1 MDKGFQLS
9 TFNVQQFAKGKLFF
23 QLSTFNFQQFAKG
36 KLFFQLSTFNNLP
49 KANLQTVL

>member
-36 KLFFQLSTFNNLP
+36 KFTNSPLKLII
-49 KANLQTVL
+49 